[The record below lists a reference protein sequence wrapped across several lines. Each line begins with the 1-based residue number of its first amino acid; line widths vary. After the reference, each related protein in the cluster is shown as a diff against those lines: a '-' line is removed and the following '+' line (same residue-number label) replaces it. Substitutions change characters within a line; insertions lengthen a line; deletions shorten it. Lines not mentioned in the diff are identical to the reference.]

1 MQPAYRKGLFAK
13 NEMEFVRLSFQ
24 HAFIL
29 PVVSYSNGQVSI
41 SNKKLKRRK
50 TMTIKMIYRNGKNYS
65 IDFIEISDDEA
76 EQWVTYDFEKRLSEA
91 PDEEKSQICKR
102 TPQEIADEFNRQEER
117 FNKDEMRKHAKT
129 VRTVKDKD
137 GNSINS
143 LDLTPDKDTLS
154 PLEMFLKNEKSK
166 QLQDAKELLTPILP
180 QPKLE
185 GLK

>member
-1 MQPAYRKGLFAK
+1 
-13 NEMEFVRLSFQ
+13 
-24 HAFIL
+24 
-29 PVVSYSNGQVSI
+29 
-41 SNKKLKRRK
+41 
-50 TMTIKMIYRNGKNYS
+50 MTIKMIYRNGKNYS
-65 IDFIEISDDEA
+65 IEFIEISDDEA

-117 FNKDEMRKHAKT
+117 FNKDEMRKRAKT

-154 PLEMFLKNEKSK
+154 PLEMFLNNEKSK
-166 QLQDAKELLTPILP
+166 QLQDAKELLYSHLTSTQIRRFEMKLSGMSLREIAEAEGVNFKSVNDSIEQVKVKINKIFSKNTPQNHL
-180 QPKLE
+180 
-185 GLK
+185 